1 MNYKSTT
8 SIFRFKN
15 VVALVF
21 LSFLL
26 IIGCSDTMQQEDS
39 QYPRDFNFVFN
50 YGVQNKNQL
59 DTFNNTYT
67 KDLIQN
73 GTKKIR
79 FRLTEEEKEIIYKKM
94 NEIDL
99 FSYPKYNEGMT
110 FEPTS
115 GFHFVVQHNGEKQTI
130 AWNGGIRENPTD
142 QKFGSLVRLVI
153 EIIESH
159 KEYKALPQAE
169 GGYL

>member
-1 MNYKSTT
+1 MKYKSTT
-8 SIFRFKN
+8 STFRSKY
-15 VVALVF
+15 VVALVIM
-21 LSFLL
+21 SFLL
-26 IIGCSDTMQQEDS
+26 ILGCSGSMQQADT

-73 GTKKIR
+73 GLKKVS
-79 FRLTEEEKEIIYKKM
+79 FRLTEDEKETIYRKM
-94 NEIDL
+94 LAIDL
-99 FSYPKYNEGMT
+99 FSYPKYNEGMI

-130 AWNGGIRENPTD
+130 AWNGGISENPTD

-159 KEYKALPQAE
+159 KEYKALPKAK